1 MAESKVEVQET
12 ESGNIKEILDDTA
25 VLEASEEKEEKV
37 EEGDK
42 IEEIEETEETE
53 EKVEELK
60 EDSPK
65 EEVDLTTEVKE
76 LRQIL
81 REQKREIAELR
92 GRQTEEVDE
101 DGNRIPSRVEVLKG
115 ELQSIYTGREGQL
128 DLMADTMREMD
139 KYSDLDAVCSR
150 TNFDDII
157 EMIAT
162 EVATKDGTNV
172 NETILEVEKS
182 IWELPN
188 PYKYMYGLIK
198 EYHPVFANKDKVK
211 EVKKEVRKPEVIKD
225 VLKSI
230 QDVPGDSDTKSGWTA
245 AKIDATPE
253 EELNQVPSAI
263 YQKYLKG
270 ELK

>member
-1 MAESKVEVQET
+1 MVESTVEVQET
-12 ESGNIKEILDDTA
+12 EDSNIKEILDDTA
-25 VLEASEEKEEKV
+25 VLEASEEEEEKV
-37 EEGDK
+37 EEV
-42 IEEIEETEETE
+42 EETE
-53 EKVEELK
+53 EKSEEIKEELK
-60 EDSPK
+60 EAPK

-115 ELQSIYTGREGQL
+115 ELQNIYTGREGQL
-128 DLMADTMREMD
+128 DLMAETMREME
-139 KYSDLDAVCSR
+139 KYSDLDSVCSR

-198 EYHPVFANKDKVK
+198 EYHPTFAGVTKVK
-211 EVKKEVRKPEVIKD
+211 ETKKETRKPEVVKD